1 MITMMTKITKN
12 APKYAVPPTAAEE
25 CYDIVWV
32 LGGLLYDPAKILKA
46 IYGSYQGNLVI
57 CLHLGALTISSG
69 ESSASVWDRLHVLV
83 MLLKVSL
90 RHANKGGLRLV
101 VLCEMS

>member
-57 CLHLGALTISSG
+57 CLHLG

-101 VLCEMS
+101 VLCQMS